1 MILYTWG
8 DSYIALK
15 DMTYGMKFN
24 ETAQQ
29 IGFRDGDIL
38 KSADDKELVRFD
50 MDMLRDIVE
59 AREVTVLRNGEE
71 KKILMPELS
80 LLDVA
85 KEDPMFVATFRPNIV
100 DSVLAGGGFRKVIHC
115 LLLMVLH

>member
-29 IGFRDGDIL
+29 DWEFRDGDIL

-71 KKILMPELS
+71 QKNS
-80 LLDVA
+80 DA
-85 KEDPMFVATFRPNIV
+85 
-100 DSVLAGGGFRKVIHC
+100 
-115 LLLMVLH
+115 

>member
-1 MILYTWG
+1 
-8 DSYIALK
+8 
-15 DMTYGMKFN
+15 MK
-24 ETAQQ
+24 TAQQ

-71 KKILMPELS
+71 KKNS
-80 LLDVA
+80 DA
-85 KEDPMFVATFRPNIV
+85 
-100 DSVLAGGGFRKVIHC
+100 
-115 LLLMVLH
+115 